1 MFYKVR
7 NFFASTAR
15 IFSYFPVI
23 WKDRDWDYDFLL
35 DLLEFKLKRI
45 KKYFLESKNWKTFP
59 ETLELPREIP
69 HTDHYSTRDIIIDLN
84 RVLKH
89 IENYRGEEYLAEPLP
104 FEIDWVPT
112 NKGIVVINKGT
123 GKPLSQKEEELYSN
137 FVIADHLEREKE
149 YNAIFTDLAKYSS
162 YWWD

>member
-1 MFYKVR
+1 M
-7 NFFASTAR
+7 
-15 IFSYFPVI
+15 
-23 WKDRDWDYDFLL
+23 
-35 DLLEFKLKRI
+35 
-45 KKYFLESKNWKTFP
+45 ESGNWKTFP

-137 FVIADHLEREKE
+137 FVIADQVEREKE